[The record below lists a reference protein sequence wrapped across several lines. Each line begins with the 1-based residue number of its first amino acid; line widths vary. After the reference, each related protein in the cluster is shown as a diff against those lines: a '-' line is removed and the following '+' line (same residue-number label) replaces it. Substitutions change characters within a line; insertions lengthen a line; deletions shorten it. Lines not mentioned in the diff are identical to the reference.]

1 MIFFSTFAAKFKS
14 FDYFR
19 QNKNVMSDTSLK
31 RQLKVLTIPVFIE
44 MALVMML
51 GAVDTVMLS
60 RYSDNS
66 VAAVGLDNQLI
77 SLVFLVYQF
86 FSMGAA
92 ILCAQYIGAGLRKR
106 LVQVVGM
113 ALTVNLMLGLA
124 VSALLFF
131 KAEALLHLM
140 GLRPELM
147 DDGLVYLR
155 ITGALSFFQALSLT
169 FSASLRSADKVVYPM
184 AVTGIVNILNIIGNY
199 ALINGHWGCPQ
210 LGVEGAAIATAAS
223 RSVAMLLLAIIHF
236 RVHIPRFPM
245 RYFHP
250 IPWQEL
256 KNLLHI
262 GIPAMSENISYSLSQ
277 VVITFFINQISNEAL
292 AARTYCVNMIM
303 FVYLFCIS
311 ITQGGDILVGH
322 LVGQKRHQAAY
333 ILGNYFFRRSM
344 IITVTGSIILALAG
358 KSILSAF
365 TDNPEIIAM
374 GVWVLVIDVFLEVGR
389 TANIFAVGTLRATG
403 DAVYPVIIGI
413 IFQWSIAVGLSYV
426 IGIPLGLGLVGM
438 WVGFAL
444 DENIRGIILMRRWR
458 SGKWK
463 NKGFVK

>member
-1 MIFFSTFAAKFKS
+1 
-14 FDYFR
+14 
-19 QNKNVMSDTSLK
+19 MSDTSLK

-113 ALTVNLMLGLA
+113 ALSVNLMVGFV
-124 VSALLFF
+124 VSFLLYLY
-131 KAEALLHLM
+131 AEELLQVM
-140 GLRPELM
+140 GLRHELM
-147 DDGLVYLR
+147 GDGLVYLR
-155 ITGALSFFQALSLT
+155 ITGALSFFQAMSLT

-184 AVTGIVNILNIIGNY
+184 VVTAIVNVINILGNY
-199 ALINGHWGCPQ
+199 ALIFGHWGCPQ
-210 LGVEGAAIATAAS
+210 LGVEGAALSTAICRA
-223 RSVAMLLLAIIHF
+223 VAMILLAIIHF
-236 RVHIPRFPM
+236 KVHIPRFPLH
-245 RYFHP
+245 YFRP
-250 IPWQEL
+250 MPWQEL
-256 KNLLHI
+256 RNLFHI

-277 VVITFFINQISNEAL
+277 VAITFFINQISNEAL
-292 AARTYCVNMIM
+292 ATRTYCYNMIM
-303 FVYLFCIS
+303 FVYLFCLS

-322 LVGQKRHQAAY
+322 LVGQRRHQAAY
-333 ILGNYFFRRSM
+333 ILGNYFFRWSM
-344 IITVTGSIILALAG
+344 IITITGSILLAMTG
-358 KSILSAF
+358 KSILSCF
-365 TDNPEIIAM
+365 TDNTEIIKM
-374 GVWVLVIDVFLEVGR
+374 GVWVLFVDIFLEVGR
-389 TANIFAVGTLRATG
+389 TANIFAGSTLRATG
-403 DAVYPVIIGI
+403 DIVYPFVVGV
-413 IFQWSIAVGLSYV
+413 IFQWSVAVGVSYA
-426 IGIPLGLGLVGM
+426 IGIPLGFGLVGM

-458 SGKWK
+458 SGKWRT
-463 NKGFVK
+463 KGFVK

>member
-1 MIFFSTFAAKFKS
+1 
-14 FDYFR
+14 
-19 QNKNVMSDTSLK
+19 MSDTSLK
-31 RQLKVLTIPVFIE
+31 RQLKLLTVPVFIE

-106 LVQVVGM
+106 LIQVVGM
-113 ALTVNLMLGLA
+113 ALTVNLMLGLT
-124 VSALLFF
+124 VSALLFLY
-131 KAEALLHLM
+131 AEQLLQLM

-147 DDGLVYLR
+147 GDGLVYLR
-155 ITGALSFFQALSLT
+155 LTGALSFFQALSLT

-184 AVTGIVNILNIIGNY
+184 VVTGIVNVVNILGNY
-199 ALINGHWGCPQ
+199 ALIFGHWGCPQ
-210 LGVEGAAIATAAS
+210 LGVEGAAIATASS
-223 RSVAMLLLAIIHF
+223 RALAMVLLAVIHF
-236 RVHIPRFPM
+236 KVHIPRFPLQ
-245 RYFHP
+245 YFRP
-250 IPWQEL
+250 MPWQEL

-262 GIPAMSENISYSLSQ
+262 GIPAMSENISYCLSQ

-292 AARTYCVNMIM
+292 AARTYCHNMIM
-303 FVYLFCIS
+303 FVYLFCLS

-322 LVGQKRHQAAY
+322 LVGQRRHQAAY
-333 ILGNYFFRRSM
+333 VLGNYFFRWSM
-344 IITVTGSIILALAG
+344 VITVTGSIILALTG
-358 KSILSAF
+358 HSILSAF
-365 TDNPEIIAM
+365 TDNTEIIAM
-374 GVWVLVIDVFLEVGR
+374 GVRVLVIDIFLEVGR

-426 IGIPLGLGLVGM
+426 IGIPLGYGLVGM
-438 WVGFAL
+438 WIGFAL

-463 NKGFVK
+463 TKGFVKDSIPNYE

>member
-1 MIFFSTFAAKFKS
+1 M
-14 FDYFR
+14 
-19 QNKNVMSDTSLK
+19 NHSLK

-44 MALVMML
+44 IALVMLL

-77 SLVFLVYQF
+77 MLVFLVYQF

-113 ALTVNLMLGLA
+113 ALVVNLMLGLT

-131 KAEALLHLM
+131 FAEDLLLLM

-155 ITGALSFFQALSLT
+155 LTGALSFFQALSLT
-169 FSASLRSADKVVYPM
+169 FSASLRSADKVIYTMV
-184 AVTGIVNILNIIGNY
+184 VTGIVNVVNIFGNY
-199 ALINGHWGCPQ
+199 ALIFGHWGCPQ

-223 RSVAMLLLAIIHF
+223 RGVSMLLLAIIHF
-236 RVHIPRFPM
+236 KVHIPRFPLH
-245 RYFHP
+245 YFRP
-250 IPWQEL
+250 MPWQEL
-256 KNLLHI
+256 RNLLRI

-277 VVITFFINQISNEAL
+277 IVVTFFINQISNEAL
-292 AARTYCVNMIM
+292 ATRTYCYNMIM
-303 FVYLFCIS
+303 FVYLFCVS

-322 LVGQKRHQAAY
+322 LVGQRRHQAAY
-333 ILGNYFFRRSM
+333 ILGNYFFRASM
-344 IITVTGSIILALAG
+344 IVTLTGSILLAIMG

-365 TDNPEIIAM
+365 TDNQEIITM
-374 GVWVLVIDVFLEVGR
+374 GVWVLIIDVFLEIGR
-389 TANIFAVGTLRATG
+389 NSNIFAGSTLRATG
-403 DAVYPVIIGI
+403 DTVYPFVVGI
-413 IFQWSIAVGLSYV
+413 IFQWTVAVGVSYV
-426 IGIPLGLGLVGM
+426 IGIPLGYGLVGM
-438 WVGFAL
+438 WIGFAL
-444 DENIRGIILMRRWR
+444 DENIRGVILVRRWR
-458 SGKWK
+458 SGKWRT
-463 NKGFVK
+463 KGFVH

>member
-1 MIFFSTFAAKFKS
+1 
-14 FDYFR
+14 
-19 QNKNVMSDTSLK
+19 MSDTSLK

-113 ALTVNLMLGLA
+113 ALTVNLMLGLT

-131 KAEALLHLM
+131 FAEELLQLM

-147 DDGLVYLR
+147 GDGLTYLR
-155 ITGALSFFQALSLT
+155 LTGALSFFQALSLT

-184 AVTGIVNILNIIGNY
+184 VVTGIVNVINILGNY
-199 ALINGHWGCPQ
+199 ALIFGHWGCPQ
-210 LGVEGAAIATAAS
+210 LGVEGAAIATASS
-223 RSVAMLLLAIIHF
+223 RAIATVLLAVIHF
-236 RVHIPRFPM
+236 KVHIPRFPLH
-245 RYFHP
+245 YFRP
-250 IPWQEL
+250 MPWQEL

-292 AARTYCVNMIM
+292 ATRTYCHNMIM

-322 LVGQKRHQAAY
+322 LVGQRRHQAAY
-333 ILGNYFFRRSM
+333 ILGNYFFRWSM
-344 IITVTGSIILALAG
+344 IITITGSIILALSG
-358 KSILSAF
+358 RSILSAF

-374 GVWVLVIDVFLEVGR
+374 GVWVLIIDVFLEVGR

-403 DAVYPVIIGI
+403 DAIYPVIIAI
-413 IFQWSIAVGLSYV
+413 IFNWTIAVGLSYI
-426 IGIPLGLGLVGM
+426 IGIPLGYGLVGM

-463 NKGFVK
+463 TKGFVKDD

>member
-1 MIFFSTFAAKFKS
+1 
-14 FDYFR
+14 
-19 QNKNVMSDTSLK
+19 MSDTSLK

-113 ALTVNLMLGLA
+113 ALTVNLLLGLT
-124 VSALLFF
+124 VSALLFLY
-131 KAEALLHLM
+131 AEQLLHLM

-147 DDGLVYLR
+147 GDGLVYLR
-155 ITGALSFFQALSLT
+155 LTGALSFFQAISLT
-169 FSASLRSADKVVYPM
+169 FSASLRSADKVIYPM
-184 AVTGIVNILNIIGNY
+184 AVTGIVNVINILGNY
-199 ALINGHWGCPQ
+199 ALIFGHWGCPQ
-210 LGVEGAAIATAAS
+210 LGVEGAAIATASS
-223 RSVAMLLLAIIHF
+223 RAIATLLLAVIHF
-236 RVHIPRFPM
+236 RKHIPRFPLS
-245 RYFHP
+245 YFRP
-250 IPWQEL
+250 MPWQEL

-292 AARTYCVNMIM
+292 AARTYCHNMIM

-322 LVGQKRHQAAY
+322 LVGQQRHQAAY
-333 ILGNYFFRRSM
+333 VLGNYFFRRSM
-344 IITVTGSIILALAG
+344 IITVTGSVILALSG

-374 GVWVLVIDVFLEVGR
+374 GVWVLFIDIFLEVGR

-444 DENIRGIILMRRWR
+444 DENIRGIILMRRWK

-463 NKGFVK
+463 NKGFVKEKTT

>member
-1 MIFFSTFAAKFKS
+1 
-14 FDYFR
+14 
-19 QNKNVMSDTSLK
+19 MSDTSLK

-113 ALTVNLMLGLA
+113 ALTVNLMLGLT

-131 KAEALLHLM
+131 FAEELLQLM

-147 DDGLVYLR
+147 GDGLTYLR
-155 ITGALSFFQALSLT
+155 LTGALSFFQALSLT

-184 AVTGIVNILNIIGNY
+184 VVTGIVNVINILGNY
-199 ALINGHWGCPQ
+199 ALIFGHWGCPQ
-210 LGVEGAAIATAAS
+210 LGVEGAAIATASS
-223 RSVAMLLLAIIHF
+223 RAIATVLLAGIHF
-236 RVHIPRFPM
+236 KVHIPRFPLH
-245 RYFHP
+245 YFRP
-250 IPWQEL
+250 MPWQEL

-292 AARTYCVNMIM
+292 ATRTYCHNMIM

-322 LVGQKRHQAAY
+322 LVGQRRHQAAY
-333 ILGNYFFRRSM
+333 ILGNYFFRWSM
-344 IITVTGSIILALAG
+344 IITLTGSIILALSG
-358 KSILSAF
+358 RSILSAF

-374 GVWVLVIDVFLEVGR
+374 GVWVLIIDVFLEVGR

-403 DAVYPVIIGI
+403 DAIYPDVVAI
-413 IFQWSIAVGLSYV
+413 IFNWTIAVGLSYV
-426 IGIPLGLGLVGM
+426 IGIPLGYGLVGM

-463 NKGFVK
+463 TKGFVKDD